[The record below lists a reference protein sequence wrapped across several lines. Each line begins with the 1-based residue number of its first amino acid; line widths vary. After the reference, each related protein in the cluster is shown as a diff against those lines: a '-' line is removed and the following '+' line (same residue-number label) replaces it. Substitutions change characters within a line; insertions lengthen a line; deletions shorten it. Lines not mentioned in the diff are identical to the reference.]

1 MLSKKNSQILF
12 MRKLWWSDRKLTRRW
27 YLFCWNTNYKRNVHR
42 KIKKLL
48 EKLENKKIFL
58 FATVGFGGSEEYF
71 ATLKERIIG
80 VLPSSNVVIGSFFC
94 QGKMK
99 EQVKAR
105 YLQLITENPEDKNL
119 QVSLQNF
126 EQAKPHPDT
135 EDKNNLIKRIKTDLD
150 IK

>member
-1 MLSKKNSQILF
+1 MIENLLEGDIYFVGTPIIKG
-12 MRKLWWSDRKLTRRW
+12 MCTE
-27 YLFCWNTNYKRNVHR
+27 

-105 YLQLITENPEDKNL
+105 YLQLITENLEDKNL

-126 EQAKPHPDT
+126 EQAKTHTDT

>member
-1 MLSKKNSQILF
+1 MNYINIHIDDFYDKKEPFFNGASI
-12 MRKLWWSDRKLTRRW
+12 
-27 YLFCWNTNYKRNVHR
+27 V
-42 KIKKLL
+42 
-48 EKLENKKIFL
+48 NKKIFL

-105 YLQLITENPEDKNL
+105 YLQLITENLEDKNL

-126 EQAKPHPDT
+126 EQAKTHPDT
-135 EDKNNLIKRIKTDLD
+135 EDKNISEVIIAKHRAGSTGTVKLLWMGNYTKFDNLARGYDD
-150 IK
+150 

>member
-1 MLSKKNSQILF
+1 
-12 MRKLWWSDRKLTRRW
+12 
-27 YLFCWNTNYKRNVHR
+27 
-42 KIKKLL
+42 
-48 EKLENKKIFL
+48 
-58 FATVGFGGSEEYF
+58 
-71 ATLKERIIG
+71 
-80 VLPSSNVVIGSFFC
+80 
-94 QGKMK
+94 MK

-126 EQAKPHPDT
+126 EQAKTHTDT